1 MNRRR
6 STLVGAAVAGVLSL
20 ALLTP
25 GGGPALAQTA
35 DAVPARTTTAAT
47 AASAAPAKDGFR
59 TTKTVDRT
67 FVDDAQGTPVTRG
80 SYDFTVSADHTTDL
94 RGRERVNVSWTGAP
108 PSGGRA
114 SNPFGENGMFQEYP
128 VVVMQCRGT
137 DDPSLPAAK
146 RLRPETCWTST
157 YGQRSQIAESPNSAL
172 WTADRYATAADKEQL
187 SGVDKIPADICK
199 NAVQDGLMTHVTPF
213 VTGAGKTYYGCD
225 ASSMPPEAAV
235 GAAFPPSEIAAF
247 TDEDGKGSVDFE
259 VRSSTENES
268 LGCKRGVACS
278 IVVIPITGLSCGA
291 PADGTMTPLDKAC
304 RKFGVF
310 PSGSSNFARDGVDA
324 AVAPSLWWAP
334 SNWRNR
340 VSIPISFGL
349 PPGACDVLDPRAPVG
364 FSGSELMAQAALQWA
379 PAYCLDKKRFKFQL
393 NQMPDQTG
401 WNLMQTGE
409 SPAAFV
415 SAPHE
420 ANGPDPV
427 GYAPTAVT
435 GFSIGY
441 VVDRPDNAGEATNL
455 KLNARLIAKLLSQS
469 YAGSSLGAGHEGME
483 KNPWSIQADPE
494 FIKLNPGLSQRAT
507 EAGATLLSLS
517 NSSDIIGQLTEYLA
531 QDADATAF
539 LAGKAD
545 PWGMKVNPS
554 YKGISIPAAEWPLL
568 DTFEPKTSDP
578 CRNANPGVYLSQIAA
593 PVTTLRKV
601 ADALIDSWPN
611 VQTRCEGDLSSVT
624 GWKVGR
630 VERQSYGARFM
641 LGLVSLGDAD
651 RFGLRSAALR
661 TNANSYVAPTGTSLA
676 KAVGV
681 ARQKK
686 GDKLGPF
693 VMSQKALVAAKG
705 AYPGTQVVYT
715 VARTHGMD
723 KSEAKTVGSFIRIA
737 TTEGQRIGRGNG
749 ELPEGYL
756 PLRKTGATAALWR
769 AAQDAATAIEAQK
782 SVGDKGPGGGTDK
795 APDPSSGSPGDTPK
809 TDGAGKGA
817 PGAKPPADGDVVTA
831 QTEAASSTT
840 ALSMLPALL
849 IIGLVAAVASLVTRL
864 MALYRRT
871 AR

>member
-1 MNRRR
+1 MSRRR
-6 STLVGAAVAGVLSL
+6 SALVGAAVAGVLSF

-25 GGGPALAQTA
+25 GSGTAVAQTA
-35 DAVPARTTTAAT
+35 DSAPVR
-47 AASAAPAKDGFR
+47 ASAPAKDGFR
-59 TTKTVDRT
+59 TTKSVDRT

-80 SYDFTVSADHTTDL
+80 SYDLTVSADHTTDL
-94 RGRERVNVSWTGAP
+94 RGRERVKVSWTGAP

-114 SNPFGENGMFQEYP
+114 SNPFGENGMWQEYP

-137 DDPSLPAAK
+137 DNPSLPAAQ

-157 YGQRSQIAESPNSAL
+157 YGQRSQIAESPNNAL
-172 WTADRYATAADKEQL
+172 WTVDRYATAADKKQL
-187 SGVDKIPADICK
+187 SGVDKLPADACK
-199 NAVQDGLMTHVTPF
+199 NAVQDGLLTHLTPF
-213 VTGAGKTYYGCD
+213 VTAAGKTYYACD

-247 TDEDGKGSVDFE
+247 SDGDGNGSVDFE

-278 IVVIPITGLSCGA
+278 IVVIPIAGLSCGA
-291 PADGTMTPLDKAC
+291 PADGTLGPLDRAC
-304 RKFGVF
+304 RKFGAF
-310 PSGSSNFARDGVDA
+310 ASGTSNFARDGVDA

-379 PAYCLDKKRFKFQL
+379 PAYCLNKKRFKFQL

-420 ANGPDPV
+420 ATGPDPV

-455 KLNARLIAKLLSQS
+455 RLNARLIAKLLSQS
-469 YAGSSLGAGHEGME
+469 YPGSSLGTGHEGLAE
-483 KNPWSIQADPE
+483 NPWSIQADPE
-494 FIKLNPGLSQRAT
+494 FIKLNPGLSRRAT

-531 QDADATAF
+531 QDADARAF

-554 YKGISIPAAEWPLL
+554 YKGISIPTAEWPLL
-568 DTFEPKTSDP
+568 DTFEPKTQEP
-578 CRNANPGVYLSQIAA
+578 CRIANPGVYLSQIAA

-611 VQTRCEGDLSSVT
+611 VQTRCEGDLTSPS

-630 VERQSYGARFM
+630 VERQSYGARFL
-641 LGLVSLGDAD
+641 LGIVSLGDAD
-651 RFGLRSAALR
+651 RYGLRSAALR
-661 TNANSYVAPTGTSLA
+661 TSGDSYVAPSPASLA
-676 KAVGV
+676 KAIGV

-693 VMSQKALVAAKG
+693 AMSQKTLVAAKG

-723 KSEAKTVGSFIRIA
+723 KTDAKTVGAFIRIA
-737 TTEGQRIGRGNG
+737 TSEGQRIGRGNG

-782 SVGDKGPGGGTDK
+782 AAGTKGPGGGSDK
-795 APDPSSGSPGDTPK
+795 APDPSSGSPGDTPPAA
-809 TDGAGKGA
+809 DPGKGGPAA
-817 PGAKPPADGDVVTA
+817 PPSPAADEVVTA

-849 IIGLVAAVASLVTRL
+849 VIGLVAAIASLVTRL
-864 MALYRRT
+864 GATWRR
-871 AR
+871 RG